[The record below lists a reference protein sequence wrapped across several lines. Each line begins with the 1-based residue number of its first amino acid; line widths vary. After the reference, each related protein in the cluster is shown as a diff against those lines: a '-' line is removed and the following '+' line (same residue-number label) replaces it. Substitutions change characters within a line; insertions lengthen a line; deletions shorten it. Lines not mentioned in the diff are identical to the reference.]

1 VRITEST
8 VRVRFCSALAATT
21 GRSIASIV
29 LERPNA
35 IVGDAGNAPPDGREA
50 AATRPLMLRAL
61 VADDFAAARAVADA
75 WFGRPVG
82 LTMHR
87 LFFDQ
92 LGPSGL
98 RAAPDGDP
106 DRMLGVLLGFASL
119 AEPEL
124 AYIHFVMVDPDARG
138 RGVARALYEEFGRR
152 MAAAGCNRV
161 RTLAAPTNARSLRFH
176 ESLGFS
182 GAFAS
187 EFVGPGQDRVVFERR
202 IPFGGPG

>member
-1 VRITEST
+1 MRDPVTASLEVRSLT
-8 VRVRFCSALAATT
+8 AA
-21 GRSIASIV
+21 
-29 LERPNA
+29 
-35 IVGDAGNAPPDGREA
+35 
-50 AATRPLMLRAL
+50 
-61 VADDFAAARAVADA
+61 DFVDARAVADA

-98 RAAPDGDP
+98 RAAAS
-106 DRMLGVLLGFASL
+106 DRPEAMLGVLLGLASQ

-152 MAAAGCNRV
+152 MAAAGCRRV

-176 ESLGFS
+176 ESLGFT
-182 GAFAS
+182 GVYAS
-187 EFVGPGQDRVVFERR
+187 QYVGPGQDRVVFERA
-202 IPFGGPG
+202 IPFPVTE